1 MPIAFRTI
9 CLGLIAGAWI
19 CATSGLASAQAPSPA
34 DRSASAAPA
43 PLDKAALADYL
54 RYLNLW
60 GENVTITLSDPKAS
74 TTLPGF
80 LDLQVTASVPGASL
94 TQEYYVTPDGARLIR
109 GRASDRLGKTVFS
122 TGDYPFRA
130 EQEALKLGGRPSV
143 GKEDAPITVAVFSD
157 FQCAYCRDEAK
168 LLRANLLSAYPEA
181 VRMVF
186 VDFPLVQIHNW
197 AKPAAIAGH
206 CLAAI
211 SNDTFWKYHDWA
223 FETQP
228 QITAE
233 NFGGKL
239 QAWAEG
245 SGIDTL
251 QLQQCLQSSESDAA
265 VTTSL
270 ENALNLGLNS
280 TPTLFV
286 NGRQVTGKLE
296 WAAIKQIVDAE
307 LDYQFKQASKQQASK
322 EACCTVT
329 LPGLFPQ

>member
-1 MPIAFRTI
+1 MSIAFRTI
-9 CLGLIAGAWI
+9 CLGLIAGFWI
-19 CATSGLASAQAPSPA
+19 CTASMLASAQVASPP
-34 DRSASAAPA
+34 SASAPA
-43 PLDKAALADYL
+43 AALDKTALADYL

-60 GENVTITLSDPKAS
+60 GENVTISIGDPKPSA
-74 TTLPGF
+74 TLPGF
-80 LDLQVTASVPGASL
+80 LDLVVTASVPGASL
-94 TQEYYVTPDGARLIR
+94 TQEYYVTPDGTRLIR
-109 GRASDRLGKTVFS
+109 GRASDRLGKTVFA

-130 EQEALKLGGRPSV
+130 EQEALNLAGRPSV
-143 GKEDAPITVAVFSD
+143 GKQNAPITVAVFSD
-157 FQCAYCRDEAK
+157 FQCAFCRDEAK

-181 VRMVF
+181 VRLVF

-206 CLAAI
+206 CLAGI
-211 SNDTFWKYHDWA
+211 SNNTFWKYHDWA
-223 FETQP
+223 FEAQP

-233 NFGGKL
+233 NFGAKL
-239 QAWAEG
+239 QAWAES
-245 SGIDTL
+245 SGIDSL
-251 QLQQCLQSSESDAA
+251 RLQQCLQSPEADSA
-265 VTTSL
+265 VTASL
-270 ENALNLGLNS
+270 EKALNLGLNS

-329 LPGLFPQ
+329 LPGLLPQ